1 MLNDIE
7 QVLYSEEEIDLKV
20 RELGAKITEDY
31 KGKELLVIGILK
43 GAVTFMSELLKRI
56 ELPVK
61 IDFMDVSSYG
71 SGTNTTGEVRILKDL
86 ESTVEG
92 KDLLIVEDIIDTGLT
107 LSYLTK
113 NLENRGAKSVT
124 IVTLLNKPSRRK
136 REVNVKYIGYDIE
149 DLFVVGYGLDFA
161 EKYRNLPFVGT
172 IKEELYKNW
181 NIVHGL
187 MLWYNIL
194 YM

>member
-20 RELGAKITEDY
+20 REIGAKITEDY

-56 ELPVK
+56 DLPVK

-136 REVNVKYIGYDIE
+136 KEVNVKYIGYDIE

>member
-172 IKEELYKNW
+172 IKEELYKN
-181 NIVHGL
+181 
-187 MLWYNIL
+187 
-194 YM
+194 